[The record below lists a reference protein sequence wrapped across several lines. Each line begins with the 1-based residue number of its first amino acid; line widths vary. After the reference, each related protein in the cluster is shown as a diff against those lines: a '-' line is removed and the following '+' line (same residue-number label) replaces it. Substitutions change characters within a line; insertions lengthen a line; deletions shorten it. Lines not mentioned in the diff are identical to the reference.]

1 MVRLGAESKRALLLI
16 DLQND
21 FVEGGAL
28 AVPAGR
34 EVIEVANRLMPH
46 FEMVVATL
54 DWHPQNHRSF
64 ASCNEGVQLYE
75 NFLLNGLPQTAWPD
89 HCIAHTTGADFV
101 KGLNLSGVH
110 HIVHKGTDAEID
122 SYSGFYDN
130 GHRKS
135 TGLADY
141 LRSAQ
146 VSDVFI
152 MGLAT
157 DYCVLFTALD
167 AVREGFRTF
176 VITDGCRGVGIRPDD
191 IAKAFQSMREAGAEL
206 IESSEVLRK
215 KRGTTK

>member
-1 MVRLGAESKRALLLI
+1 MGRQVTEGKQALLLI

-46 FEMVVATL
+46 FEIVVATL
-54 DWHPQNHRSF
+54 DWHPKNHRSF

-89 HCIAHTTGADFV
+89 HCIANTSGADFV
-101 KGLNLSGVH
+101 KGLELTGIH

-157 DYCVLFTALD
+157 DYCVRFTALD
-167 AVREGFRTF
+167 AVGDGFRTF
-176 VITDGCRGVGIRPDD
+176 VITDGCRGVGIRSND
-191 IAKAFQSMREAGAEL
+191 IADAFDSMRKAGAEL

-215 KRGTTK
+215 KKGTI

>member
-1 MVRLGAESKRALLLI
+1 MGRLGTEGKRALLLI

-28 AVPAGR
+28 SVPAGR
-34 EVIEVANRLMPH
+34 EVMEVANRLIPH

-54 DWHPQNHRSF
+54 DWHPRNHRSF
-64 ASCNEGVQLYE
+64 ASCNEGVQPYE

-89 HCIAHTTGADFV
+89 HCIAHTSGADFV
-101 KGLNLSGVH
+101 KGLNLNGIH

-135 TGLADY
+135 TGLADD
-141 LRSAQ
+141 LRQAQ

-167 AVREGFRTF
+167 AVREGFKTC
-176 VITDGCRGVGIRPDD
+176 VITDGCRGVGIRPGD
-191 IAKAFQSMREAGAEL
+191 IARAFQFMREAGVGL
-206 IESSEVLRK
+206 IESAELLREK
-215 KRGTTK
+215 KGTTR